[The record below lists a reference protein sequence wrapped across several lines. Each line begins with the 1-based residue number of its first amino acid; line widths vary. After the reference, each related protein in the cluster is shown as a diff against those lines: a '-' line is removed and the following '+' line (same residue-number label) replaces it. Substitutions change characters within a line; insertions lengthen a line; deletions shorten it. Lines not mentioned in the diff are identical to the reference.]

1 MGSKEF
7 RGDIVWFNSFIIT
20 VLCVFAVILLRFEVL
35 DIFFTFGVFGIFL
48 LVAVLAYMFGLQRGL
63 LISIG
68 VTFFYGS
75 YLIYAVMISKTM
87 VTVDPLY
94 VTWLFLIPLISVLA
108 AKLGECISSNEALV
122 KDIEVIEEL
131 VTLDGKTGFYNNQGF
146 LKKLDEEF
154 WRAKRYKETFSLL
167 LLQIAN
173 FDEIR
178 MAYGNVGAGKI
189 LIAVAKNIDL
199 QMRGTDVKGLL
210 VDNILGILMPGTDV
224 EGADIVVEKLHLF
237 LTVVTVELKEDKKNI
252 KVKPSIGAA
261 SFKENDIDVIEV
273 YERAKT
279 ELTYDRG

>member
-94 VTWLFLIPLISVLA
+94 VTWLFWIPLISVLA

-173 FDEIR
+173 FDEIQ
-178 MAYGNVGAGKI
+178 MGYGNVGAGKI

>member
-173 FDEIR
+173 FDEIQ

>member
-20 VLCVFAVILLRFEVL
+20 VLFVFAVILLRFEVL

-94 VTWLFLIPLISVLA
+94 VAWLFWIPLISVLA

-146 LKKLDEEF
+146 FKKLDEEF

-173 FDEIR
+173 FDEIQ

>member
-94 VTWLFLIPLISVLA
+94 VAWLFWIPLISVLA

-122 KDIEVIEEL
+122 KDIEVIGEL

-146 LKKLDEEF
+146 FKKLDEEF

-173 FDEIR
+173 FDEIQ

>member
-1 MGSKEF
+1 LGSKEF

-20 VLCVFAVILLRFEVL
+20 VLFVFAVILLRFEVL

-94 VTWLFLIPLISVLA
+94 VAWLFWIPLISVLA

-146 LKKLDEEF
+146 FKKLDEEF

-173 FDEIR
+173 FDEIQ

>member
-94 VTWLFLIPLISVLA
+94 VAWLFWIPLISVLA

-146 LKKLDEEF
+146 FKKLDEEF

-173 FDEIR
+173 FDEIQ

>member
-48 LVAVLAYMFGLQRGL
+48 LVAMLAYMFGLQRGL

-173 FDEIR
+173 FDEIQ

>member
-146 LKKLDEEF
+146 FKKLDEEF

-173 FDEIR
+173 FDEIQ

>member
-94 VTWLFLIPLISVLA
+94 VAWLFWIPLISVLA

-146 LKKLDEEF
+146 FKKLDEEF

-173 FDEIR
+173 FDEIQ

-237 LTVVTVELKEDKKNI
+237 LTVVTVELNEDK
-252 KVKPSIGAA
+252 
-261 SFKENDIDVIEV
+261 
-273 YERAKT
+273 
-279 ELTYDRG
+279 